1 MPPIQTPNK
10 CCNYSEFKLV
20 RQEDFCTKQERL
32 EKLLNRLLQNFEID
46 ELYFLMGEDLFL
58 LQFFPAV
65 PIGVM
70 IDIQQLGG
78 FTFIALGHF

>member
-1 MPPIQTPNK
+1 MPPIHISNK
-10 CCNYSEFKLV
+10 CYNYSELKLFK
-20 RQEDFCTKQERL
+20 REDFCTKQERL
-32 EKLLNRLLQNFEID
+32 EKLLMRLLQNFEID